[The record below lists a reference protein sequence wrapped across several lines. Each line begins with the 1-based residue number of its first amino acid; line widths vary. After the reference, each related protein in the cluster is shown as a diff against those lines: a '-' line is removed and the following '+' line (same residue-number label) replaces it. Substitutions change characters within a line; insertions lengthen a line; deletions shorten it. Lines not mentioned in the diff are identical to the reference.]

1 MKPKY
6 AMPKRPADWWAEI
19 ANAFLDAAEA
29 IPLGEKV
36 GKKITLNDLFVI
48 APEVCLKFRGIEPTE
63 KNRQKV
69 LDAGLSSH
77 VANVS
82 RNEAILSK
90 PQLGFAIAYVASHF
104 GLGLLDEEAASD
116 LPDYVERNE
125 DKLLILIQ
133 NEEL

>member
-1 MKPKY
+1 MLAAEAP
-6 AMPKRPADWWAEI
+6 RPMAGQI
-19 ANAFLDAAEA
+19 AAAFLDAAEA
-29 IPLGEKV
+29 IPQGEKV

-48 APEVCLKFRGIEPTE
+48 APETCLKFRGIRPTE

-82 RNEAILSK
+82 RNEALLSK
-90 PQLGFAIAYVASHF
+90 PQLGFAVAYVASHF

-116 LPDYVERNE
+116 LLDYVERNE